1 MTKRIAFLALA
12 GSVLIGSP
20 AALSGQE
27 AHAVE
32 RDELERT
39 MVDSDRSADERRSA
53 IRSVLDHEAVRR
65 TAEEHGV
72 DLVRAKDAVA
82 TLEGEALAR
91 VATQA
96 ERVDRALAGGDS
108 TVVIGTTTL
117 IIALLVLIIILV
129 A

>member
-20 AALSGQE
+20 AALTGQE

-32 RDELERT
+32 RDEMERT
-39 MVDSDRSADERRSA
+39 MVDADRSAEERRSA
-53 IRSVLDHEAVRR
+53 IRSVLDHETVRR
-65 TAEEHGV
+65 TAEEHGI

-82 TLEGEALAR
+82 TLEGEALVR